1 MSGEEHMKF
10 TWAFELVG
18 PRAVNT
24 LIAAL
29 QESVIEKDNKLVII
43 ESELRDTFARL
54 YGYSKDIV
62 EHFNEPIRF
71 LRKTGI
77 IFVERQMESAEKV
90 ITARAGVT
98 EFYVSRDVLNVDS
111 RDMEK
116 AFKYVARKAYD
127 FHIPFKLLIDI
138 VNNET
143 VLFDKEVLR
152 KVLSERMLEWA
163 KEKRQKYYEKKKM
176 EMEKRGKTIEKWKY
190 PLAHFNVFLAIAE
203 KAGLINQKGRY
214 VERIVEAKERRISY
228 NEFKDFLL
236 EEYSKFTKEH
246 PTLLMVSIDD
256 LRKLMT
262 QKLEISEETFEKMMR
277 SFVLRNM
284 GKIMIYRQKTKEE
297 EKGLKMPDNLTV
309 FAIVIKGGQI
319 V

>member
-29 QESVIEKDNKLVII
+29 QESAIEKDNKLVVM

-71 LRKTGI
+71 LRKSGI
-77 IFVERQMESAEKV
+77 IFVERPMESAEKV
-90 ITARAGVT
+90 ISARAGVT
-98 EFYVSRDVLNVDS
+98 EFCVNKDILNVDS
-111 RDMEK
+111 RDMEDV
-116 AFKYVARKAYD
+116 FKYVARKAYD

-138 VNNET
+138 VNKDT
-143 VLFDKEVLR
+143 VLTDKEVLR
-152 KVLSERMLEWA
+152 KMLSEKMLEWA
-163 KEKRQKYYEKKKM
+163 EEKRPQYYEKKKR
-176 EMEKRGKTIEKWKY
+176 EMQKRGKTIDNWKY
-190 PLAHFNVFLAIAE
+190 PLAHFNAFLAIAE
-203 KAGLINQKGRY
+203 KVGLISQKGRY
-214 VERIVEAKERRISY
+214 VERIVEARERRISY

-236 EEYSKFTKEH
+236 EEYSKFTKEQ
-246 PTLLMVSIDD
+246 PNLLMVSVDD
-256 LRKLMT
+256 LRNLIT
-262 QKLEISEETFEKMMR
+262 RKLEISEETFEKMMR

-284 GKIMIYRQKTKEE
+284 GKITIYRQKTKGE
-297 EKGLKMPDNLTV
+297 EKGLKMPDNVTV
-309 FAIVIKGGQI
+309 FAIVIKGEQL